1 MVISGQ
7 GALVR
12 KDVELSSPEVYS
24 LKFGDVVTCAEIVGR
39 RARIIDPVEG
49 WVSLATSDNEPLFE
63 LTFPPDK
70 RTQVRTMERRFEK
83 LKQQQAER
91 RIGETSP
98 VAMPQVHRVSDEPAP
113 KDGVNTLKT
122 KIVFKSPSTIHD
134 EAVPRL
140 DANALKKPQKAPTVS
155 SELASQ
161 DLLLDFDSP
170 QQPTSLST
178 PELKMDQ
185 KDSDFSLL

>member
-12 KDVELSSPEVYS
+12 KDVELGSPEVYS
-24 LKFGDVVTCAEIVGR
+24 LKFGDVVTCAEIIGR

-49 WVSLATSDNEPLFE
+49 WVSLMTSDNEALFE

-83 LKQQQAER
+83 LKQQQAAR
-91 RIGETSP
+91 KSGELSP
-98 VAMPQVHRVSDEPAP
+98 VATPQIMRTSDEP
-113 KDGVNTLKT
+113 KDDGVSTLKS
-122 KIVFKSPSTIHD
+122 KIVFKSPSASND
-134 EAVPRL
+134 VAVPRL
-140 DANALKKPQKAPTVS
+140 DVTALKKPQKAPTVS
-155 SELASQ
+155 SEQPSH

-170 QQPTSLST
+170 QQATSRST
-178 PELKMDQ
+178 PELTE
-185 KDSDFSLL
+185 FSLL